1 LSENI
6 NSSLGRRAAEEGY
19 GTNMG
24 MRIAMA
30 MAAAL
35 IFWARAAD
43 AASAGADGASRAG
56 AASAASADSV
66 KADSSNGWGYGY
78 DSLLRDLEVWR
89 KDTNVKVDSIGASV
103 QNRALW
109 MVSITAPGDSVGRGG
124 DMPQRKRRVFI
135 HARTH
140 PAEVQAFWVIR
151 EAMRFLL
158 SGDTAAARLRR
169 DFIFNFVPMY
179 NPDGVE
185 LGKARW
191 NAHDSDLESNWDA
204 RPMEPEPTALKRTFM
219 DFMSG
224 PIPIEVA
231 LNLHSDQYNC
241 SRFFFFHYAEGTSER
256 YTELEKT
263 YIGGVRSYYPAGI
276 KDWSYVK
283 SWQFGTVTH
292 YPEGFWW
299 VNHGDKVMALTYED
313 NNSIT
318 TAGMKC
324 PPASGFDTTGMALV
338 LGSTD
343 YLEGRSVSPILARRA
358 PVTRMLLTAE
368 GLRFPPGS
376 ASRWEVLDPRGR
388 RLGSGSIGP
397 EGGLVAWRELPEAPM
412 RILSVRPESGPVQRS
427 ILPFR

>member
-1 LSENI
+1 
-6 NSSLGRRAAEEGY
+6 
-19 GTNMG
+19 
-24 MRIAMA
+24 
-30 MAAAL
+30 MAAANL
-35 IFWARAAD
+35 LLARTAD
-43 AASAGADGASRAG
+43 AAPAPDRG
-56 AASAASADSV
+56 AARVAADSG

-89 KDTNVKVDSIGASV
+89 KDTNVRVDSIGASV

-109 MVSITAPGDSVGRGG
+109 MVSVTAPGDSVGRGDG
-124 DMPQRKRRVFI
+124 LSPRKRRVFI

-158 SGDTAAARLRR
+158 SSDTAAARLRR
-169 DFIFNFVPMY
+169 DFIFNLVPMY

-191 NAHDSDLESNWDA
+191 NAHDVDLESNWDEN
-204 RPMEPEPTALKRTFM
+204 PMEPEPTALKRAFM
-219 DFMSG
+219 GFMWGS
-224 PIPIEVA
+224 IPIEVA

-241 SRFFFFHYAEGTSER
+241 SRFFFFHYAEGTSAK
-256 YTELEKT
+256 YAELEKAF
-263 YIGGVRSYYPAGI
+263 IGGVRAYYPGGI
-276 KDWSYVK
+276 KDWGFVK
-283 SWQFGTVTH
+283 SWASGTVTH

-318 TAGMKC
+318 TAGAQC
-324 PPASGFDTTGMALV
+324 PPASGFDSTGRALAM
-338 LGSTD
+338 GSAD
-343 YLEGRSVSPILARRA
+343 YVESSPAAPILARRA

-368 GLRFPPGS
+368 GLRFPPGR
-376 ASRWEVLDPRGR
+376 ASRWEILDPRGR
-388 RLGSGSIGP
+388 RLASGAIGA
-397 EGGLVAWRELPEAPM
+397 EGGLVAWREVPQAPL
-412 RILSVRPESGPVQRS
+412 RILSVRPGSGPAERS